1 MTSQNTPISGVNK
14 DTRGLGHEHRTRAGW
29 QCGTLWCTL
38 SVLRASAQR
47 SEANP
52 GLSTMK
58 AAKDKEGWVF
68 ISEVWE
74 DPQTKTRVPS

>member
-1 MTSQNTPISGVNK
+1 MT
-14 DTRGLGHEHRTRAGW
+14 
-29 QCGTLWCTL
+29 
-38 SVLRASAQR
+38 VLAVLFVKPHR

-68 ISEVWE
+68 ISKFWDD
-74 DPQTKTRVPS
+74 DPQKPPMISRIYLVGGFKHFLIFHNIWDNPSH